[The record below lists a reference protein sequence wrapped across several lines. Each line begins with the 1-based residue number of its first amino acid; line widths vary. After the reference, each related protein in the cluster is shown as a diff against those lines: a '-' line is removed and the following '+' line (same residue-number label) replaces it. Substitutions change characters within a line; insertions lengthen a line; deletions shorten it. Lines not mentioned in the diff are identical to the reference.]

1 MIPRLPTRSAPLCLS
16 MSLGI
21 FTYTTDMRQYI
32 RYIYSFLDAS
42 QLSIGVT
49 IIGVMIIGVMVISII
64 CASTLAAFIGI
75 AWIYI

>member
-42 QLSIGVT
+42 QPSIGV
-49 IIGVMIIGVMVISII
+49 MNISII
-64 CASTLAAFIGI
+64 CASTLAAFIGFIGI
-75 AWIYI
+75 AWIYIN

>member
-42 QLSIGVT
+42 QLSIGVM
-49 IIGVMIIGVMVISII
+49 IIGVMIISII